1 MTPTLPIKPALIDDR
16 ILIGELVGEKLL
28 AGRRRKLFTTSYFYF
43 RACRAFVLGGSG
55 KLSGPFQRLDAEQ
68 RYAAMGRML
77 RLPESI
83 GLPDSRGL
91 VPLMVEVQGR
101 HPRLNV
107 LNTEAAAAALLLDA
121 ELLLTRPT
129 ANGQL
134 AEVLD
139 SERINWQFAELPG
152 SG

>member
-1 MTPTLPIKPALIDDR
+1 
-16 ILIGELVGEKLL
+16 
-28 AGRRRKLFTTSYFYF
+28 
-43 RACRAFVLGGSG
+43 
-55 KLSGPFQRLDAEQ
+55 
-68 RYAAMGRML
+68 
-77 RLPESI
+77 
-83 GLPDSRGL
+83 
-91 VPLMVEVQGR
+91 MVEVQGR